1 MRWVCIV
8 FPQLALDGVL
18 RSRPEPDQPLALLA
32 GTPQRRVL
40 QTVNDAARKL
50 GLRPGQSLTAAHA
63 LTKAFACAEYD
74 PAQIEYWQQFLA
86 AWAYRFSSQ
95 VSVFYPRALL
105 FEIESSLGL
114 FGPWPLLEARL
125 RKELTELGF
134 RHRIVAAPNPAAA
147 RILAN
152 VYDGLAVA
160 DEQYLQHAL
169 APIPIDRAGLD
180 PQAATALSRMGLRTL
195 AQVQALPRH
204 TLARR
209 FDAALLKHLDA
220 LCGQRPLALAFYQPP
235 DRFDV
240 RIELNFDVL
249 SHQAL
254 LFPLR
259 RLTGDLSAFLCGRD
273 SGVQRFDLHL
283 EHAAEPDSVIEV
295 GLLSAERDAAML
307 FELARGR
314 LEQVQVT
321 SPVRGFRLVAED
333 LPVFVPQRQ
342 DLFDERPQQT
352 LPWEQLRERLRAR
365 LGDEAV
371 QGLRFHADHRPE
383 CAWQTGADLRPCSP
397 SNNVQ
402 RPGWLLHE
410 PTPLAEQGLHILMG
424 PERIESGW
432 WDGADVRRDYYLV
445 RTAPAS
451 RAGLTAPWVKAARCG
466 CKAGLHEVRGA
477 ALPVQLQFPAGR
489 LQCPRAV

>member
-18 RSRPEPDQPLALLA
+18 RVHPEPAQPLVLLA

-40 QTVNDAARKL
+40 QAVNDAARAL

-63 LTKAFACAEYD
+63 LAKTFACAEYD
-74 PAQIEYWQQFLA
+74 PAEIERHQQFLA
-86 AWAYRFSSQ
+86 AWAYQFSSQ
-95 VSVFYPRALL
+95 VSLYYPRALL

-114 FGPWPLLEARL
+114 FGPWPQFEARL
-125 RKELTELGF
+125 RKALSELGF

-147 RILAN
+147 RVLAN
-152 VYDGLAVA
+152 IYDGLAVQ
-160 DEQYLQHAL
+160 DDGLMQAL
-169 APIPIDRAGLD
+169 APLPIDRAGLD

-195 AQVQALPRH
+195 AHVQALPRH

-209 FDAALLKHLDA
+209 FDASLLRHLDA
-220 LCGQRPLALAFYQPP
+220 LTGQRPLALAFYQPP
-235 DRFDV
+235 DQFDV
-240 RIELNFDVL
+240 RIELNFDVQ

-283 EHAAEPDSVIEV
+283 EHAQVPDTVIKV
-295 GLLSAERDAAML
+295 GLLSAERQPAML

-314 LEQVQVT
+314 LEHVQVT
-321 SPVRGFRLVAED
+321 SPVRGFRLVAQD

-342 DLFDERPQQT
+342 DLFDDRPQQT

-383 CAWQTGADLRPCSP
+383 CAWQATADKSPCP
-397 SNNVQ
+397 SLNTVR
-402 RPGWLLHE
+402 RPGWLLNE
-410 PTPLAEQGLHILMG
+410 PTLLAEQGVQILMG

-432 WDGADVRRDYYLV
+432 WDGADIRRDYYLIQ
-445 RTAPAS
+445 T
-451 RAGLTAPWVKAARCG
+451 RAGQQGWAYRTLGQTD
-466 CKAGLHEVRGA
+466 GLW
-477 ALPVQLQFPAGR
+477 LQGWFS
-489 LQCPRAV
+489 

>member
-8 FPQLALDGVL
+8 FPQLALDGVQRL
-18 RSRPEPDQPLALLA
+18 HPDPNQPLALLA

-40 QTVNDAARKL
+40 QTVNAAARAL

-63 LTKAFACAEYD
+63 LTKSFTCAEYD
-74 PAQIEYWQQFLA
+74 PADIERWQQFLA

-95 VSVFYPRALL
+95 VSVYYPRALL

-114 FGPWPLLEARL
+114 FGPWPQFEARL
-125 RKELTELGF
+125 REELTELGF

-147 RILAN
+147 RMLAN
-152 VYDGLAVA
+152 IHDGLAVG
-160 DEQYLQHAL
+160 DETLLQAL
-169 APIPIDRAGLD
+169 APLPIDRAGLE
-180 PQAATALSRMGLRTL
+180 PQAATALARMGLRSL

-209 FDAALLKHLDA
+209 FDATLLKHLDA
-220 LCGQRPLALAFYQPP
+220 LTGQRPLALAFYQPP
-235 DRFDV
+235 DQFDA
-240 RIELNFDVL
+240 RIELNFDVQ

-283 EHAAEPDSVIEV
+283 EHAQAPDSVIKV
-295 GLLSAERDAAML
+295 GLLSAEREPAML

-321 SPVRGFRLVAED
+321 APVRGLRLVAQD

-342 DLFDERPQQT
+342 DLFDDRPQQT
-352 LPWEQLRERLRAR
+352 LPWAQLRERLRAR

-383 CAWQTGADLRPCSP
+383 CAWQAAADSQACPTLSK
-397 SNNVQ
+397 VQ
-402 RPGWLLHE
+402 RPGWLLNE
-410 PTPLAEQGLHILMG
+410 PTLLAEQSVQILMG
-424 PERIESGW
+424 PERIASGW
-432 WDGADVRRDYYLV
+432 WDGADVRRDYYLIQ
-445 RTAPAS
+445 T
-451 RAGLTAPWVKAARCG
+451 RAGQQGWAYRSVG
-466 CKAGLHEVRGA
+466 QHDGLW
-477 ALPVQLQFPAGR
+477 LQGWFA
-489 LQCPRAV
+489 

>member
-1 MRWVCIV
+1 
-8 FPQLALDGVL
+8 
-18 RSRPEPDQPLALLA
+18 
-32 GTPQRRVL
+32 
-40 QTVNDAARKL
+40 
-50 GLRPGQSLTAAHA
+50 
-63 LTKAFACAEYD
+63 
-74 PAQIEYWQQFLA
+74 
-86 AWAYRFSSQ
+86 
-95 VSVFYPRALL
+95 
-105 FEIESSLGL
+105 
-114 FGPWPLLEARL
+114 
-125 RKELTELGF
+125 
-134 RHRIVAAPNPAAA
+134 
-147 RILAN
+147 
-152 VYDGLAVA
+152 
-160 DEQYLQHAL
+160 QYLQHAL

-283 EHAAEPDSVIEV
+283 EHAAEPDSVIKV

-383 CAWQTGADLRPCSP
+383 CAWQAGADTRPCTP

-410 PTPLAEQGLHILMG
+410 PMPLAEQGLHILMG

-445 RTAPAS
+445 RT
-451 RAGLTAPWVKAARCG
+451 RAGQQGWAYRTVGESGTLW
-466 CKAGLHEVRGA
+466 
-477 ALPVQLQFPAGR
+477 LQGWFA
-489 LQCPRAV
+489 

>member
-8 FPQLALDGVL
+8 FPQLALDGVQ
-18 RSRPEPDQPLALLA
+18 RVHPEPEQPLVLLA

-40 QTVNDAARKL
+40 QTVNDAARAL

-63 LTKAFACAEYD
+63 LAKTFASAEYD
-74 PAQIEYWQQFLA
+74 PAEIERYQQFLA
-86 AWAYRFSSQ
+86 AWAYQFSSQ
-95 VSVFYPRALL
+95 VSLYYPRALL

-114 FGPWPLLEARL
+114 FGPWPRFEARL

-147 RILAN
+147 RVLAN
-152 VYDGLAVA
+152 IDDGLAVQ
-160 DEQYLQHAL
+160 DDGLMQAL
-169 APIPIDRAGLD
+169 APLPIDRAGLD

-209 FDAALLKHLDA
+209 FEAGLLKHLDA
-220 LCGQRPLALAFYQPP
+220 LAGQRPLALAFYQPP

-240 RIELNFDVL
+240 RIELNFDVQ

-283 EHAAEPDSVIEV
+283 EHAQAPDSVIKV
-295 GLLSAERDAAML
+295 GLLSAEREPAML

-321 SPVRGFRLVAED
+321 SPVRGFRLVAQD

-342 DLFDERPQQT
+342 DLFDDRPQQT

-383 CAWQTGADLRPCSP
+383 CAWQATADKTPCP
-397 SNNVQ
+397 TLNTVQ
-402 RPGWLLHE
+402 RPGWLLNE
-410 PTPLAEQGLHILMG
+410 PTLLGEQGVQILMG

-432 WDGADVRRDYYLV
+432 WDGADIRRDYYLIQ
-445 RTAPAS
+445 T
-451 RAGLTAPWVKAARCG
+451 RAGQQGWAFRIVG
-466 CKAGLHEVRGA
+466 QGEGLW
-477 ALPVQLQFPAGR
+477 LQGWFS
-489 LQCPRAV
+489 

>member
-8 FPQLALDGVL
+8 FPQLALDGVQ
-18 RSRPEPDQPLALLA
+18 RVHPEPDQPLVLLA

-40 QTVNDAARKL
+40 QTVNDAARAL

-63 LTKAFACAEYD
+63 LAKNFASAEYD
-74 PAQIEYWQQFLA
+74 PAEIERYQQFLA
-86 AWAYRFSSQ
+86 AWAYQFSSQ
-95 VSVFYPRALL
+95 VSLYYPRALL

-114 FGPWPLLEARL
+114 FGPWPRLEARL

-134 RHRIVAAPNPAAA
+134 RHRIVAAPNPVAA
-147 RILAN
+147 RVLAN
-152 VYDGLAVA
+152 IKDGLAVQ
-160 DEQYLQHAL
+160 DDGLMQAL
-169 APIPIDRAGLD
+169 APLPIDRAGLD

-209 FDAALLKHLDA
+209 FEASLLKHLDA
-220 LCGQRPLALAFYQPP
+220 LAGQRPLGLAFYQPP

-240 RIELNFDVL
+240 RIELNFDVQ

-283 EHAAEPDSVIEV
+283 EHAQAPDSVIKV
-295 GLLSAERDAAML
+295 GLLSAEREPAML

-321 SPVRGFRLVAED
+321 SPVRGFRLVAQD

-342 DLFDERPQQT
+342 DLFDDRPQQT

-383 CAWQTGADLRPCSP
+383 CAWQATADKNPCP
-397 SNNVQ
+397 TLNTVQ
-402 RPGWLLHE
+402 RPGWLLNE
-410 PTPLAEQGLHILMG
+410 PTLLGEQGVQILMG

-432 WDGADVRRDYYLV
+432 WDGADIRRDYYLIQ
-445 RTAPAS
+445 T
-451 RAGLTAPWVKAARCG
+451 RAGQQGWAFRTVG
-466 CKAGLHEVRGA
+466 QGDGLW
-477 ALPVQLQFPAGR
+477 LQGWFA
-489 LQCPRAV
+489 

>member
-8 FPQLALDGVL
+8 FPQLALDGVQ
-18 RSRPEPDQPLALLA
+18 RVHPEPDQPLALLA

-40 QTVNDAARKL
+40 QTVNAAARAL

-63 LTKAFACAEYD
+63 LAKSFACAEYD
-74 PAQIEYWQQFLA
+74 PAEIERWQQFLA
-86 AWAYRFSSQ
+86 AWAYCFSSQ
-95 VSVFYPRALL
+95 VSLHYPRALL

-114 FGPWPLLEARL
+114 FGPWPQFEARL
-125 RKELTELGF
+125 RQELNELGF

-147 RILAN
+147 RVLAN
-152 VYDGLAVA
+152 LYDGLAVTDDA
-160 DEQYLQHAL
+160 LSQAL
-169 APIPIDRAGLD
+169 AQLPIDRAGLD
-180 PQAATALSRMGLRTL
+180 PQAAIALSRMGLRTL

-209 FDAALLKHLDA
+209 FEAGLLKHLDT
-220 LCGQRPLALAFYQPP
+220 LTGQRPLALAFYQPP
-235 DRFDV
+235 DQFEA
-240 RIELNFDVL
+240 RIELNFDVQ

-283 EHAAEPDSVIEV
+283 EHAQQPDSVIKV
-295 GLLSAERDAAML
+295 GLLSAEREPSML

-314 LEQVQVT
+314 LEQVQV
-321 SPVRGFRLVAED
+321 SAPVRGVRLLAQD

-342 DLFDERPQQT
+342 DLFDDRPQQT

-365 LGDEAV
+365 LGDDAV
-371 QGLRFHADHRPE
+371 QSLRFHADHRPE
-383 CAWQTGADLRPCSP
+383 CAWQAAAAKHPCQP
-397 SNNVQ
+397 LDNVR
-402 RPGWLLHE
+402 RPGWLLAE
-410 PTPLAEQGLHILMG
+410 PTLLAEPGVQILMG

-432 WDGADVRRDYYLV
+432 WDGADIRRDYYLI
-445 RTAPAS
+445 RT
-451 RAGLTAPWVKAARCG
+451 RAGQQGWAYRTVGEPD
-466 CKAGLHEVRGA
+466 GLW
-477 ALPVQLQFPAGR
+477 LQGWFA
-489 LQCPRAV
+489 

>member
-8 FPQLALDGVL
+8 FPQLALDGVQ
-18 RSRPEPDQPLALLA
+18 RVHPEPDQPLVLLA

-40 QTVNDAARKL
+40 QTVNDAARAL

-63 LTKAFACAEYD
+63 LAKSFASAEYD
-74 PAQIEYWQQFLA
+74 SAEIERYQQFLA
-86 AWAYRFSSQ
+86 AWAYQFSSQ
-95 VSVFYPRALL
+95 VSLYYPRALL

-114 FGPWPLLEARL
+114 FGPWPRFEARL
-125 RKELTELGF
+125 RRELTELGF
-134 RHRIVAAPNPAAA
+134 RHRIVAAPNPVAA
-147 RILAN
+147 RVLAN
-152 VYDGLAVA
+152 IKDGLAVQ
-160 DEQYLQHAL
+160 DDGLMQAL
-169 APIPIDRAGLD
+169 APLPIDRAGLD

-195 AQVQALPRH
+195 AEVQALPRH

-209 FDAALLKHLDA
+209 FEASLLKHLDA
-220 LCGQRPLALAFYQPP
+220 LAGQRPLGLAFYQPP

-240 RIELNFDVL
+240 RIELNFDVQ

-283 EHAAEPDSVIEV
+283 EHAQAPDSVIKV
-295 GLLSAERDAAML
+295 GLLSAEREPAML

-321 SPVRGFRLVAED
+321 SPVRGFRLVAQD

-342 DLFDERPQQT
+342 DLFDDRPQQT

-383 CAWQTGADLRPCSP
+383 CAWQATADKNPCP
-397 SNNVQ
+397 TLNTVQ
-402 RPGWLLHE
+402 RPGWLLSE
-410 PTPLAEQGLHILMG
+410 PTLLGEQGVQILMG

-432 WDGADVRRDYYLV
+432 WDGADIRRDYYLIQ
-445 RTAPAS
+445 T
-451 RAGLTAPWVKAARCG
+451 RAGQQGWAFRTVG
-466 CKAGLHEVRGA
+466 QGDGLW
-477 ALPVQLQFPAGR
+477 LQGWFA
-489 LQCPRAV
+489 

>member
-8 FPQLALDGVL
+8 FPQLALDAVQRL
-18 RSRPEPDQPLALLA
+18 RPEPDQALALLA
-32 GTPQRRVL
+32 GTPQKRVV
-40 QTVNDAARKL
+40 QTVNDAARAL
-50 GLRPGQSLTAAHA
+50 GLRPGQSLAAAHA
-63 LTKAFACAEYD
+63 LSKAFACVEYD
-74 PAQIEYWQQFLA
+74 PVDIERWQQFLA

-114 FGPWPLLEARL
+114 FGPWAVLEARL

-147 RILAN
+147 RVLAN
-152 VYDGLAVA
+152 AYDGLAVP
-160 DEQYLQHAL
+160 DTEGLYQAL
-169 APIPIDRAGLD
+169 GAIAIDRAGLD
-180 PQAATALSRMGLRTL
+180 PQTATALSRMGLRTL

-204 TLARR
+204 SLARR
-209 FDAALLKHLDA
+209 FDAALLKHLDT
-220 LCGQRPLALAFYQPP
+220 LSGQRPLALDFYQPP
-235 DRFDV
+235 DRFDI

-283 EHAAEPDSVIEV
+283 EHAQAPATLVKV
-295 GLLSAERDAAML
+295 GLLSAERDPATL

-321 SPVRGFRLVAED
+321 SPVRNVRLVAAD
-333 LPVFVPQRQ
+333 LPLFVPQRQ

-365 LGDEAV
+365 LGDDAV

-383 CAWQTGADLRPCSP
+383 CAWQPGTDSRACQPLSP
-397 SNNVQ
+397 VR
-402 RPGWLLHE
+402 RPGWLLSE
-410 PTPLAEQGLHILMG
+410 PTALAERSVQILMG

-432 WDGADVRRDYYLV
+432 WDGADVRRDYYLIQTRNGQQGWAF
-445 RTAPAS
+445 RTVGENS
-451 RAGLTAPWVKAARCG
+451 GLW
-466 CKAGLHEVRGA
+466 
-477 ALPVQLQFPAGR
+477 LQGWFA
-489 LQCPRAV
+489 